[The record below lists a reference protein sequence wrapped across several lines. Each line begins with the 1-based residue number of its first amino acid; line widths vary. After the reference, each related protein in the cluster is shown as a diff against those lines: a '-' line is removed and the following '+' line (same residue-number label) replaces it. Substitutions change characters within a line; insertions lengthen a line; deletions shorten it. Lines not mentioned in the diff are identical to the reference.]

1 MCLTQIL
8 QLVLHAIPLS
18 RIHQVSQTRD
28 QTQYLTLYPL
38 QACDELQIFCST
50 CTPVQL
56 AQLKFSK
63 VLPLSAAQCGLITK
77 SDAERLCSLL
87 LREPSQRSPSP
98 SSPPL
103 PPASPAAVS
112 PPRGDPTS
120 FKVQHECF
128 GDCVGVLHPQSY
140 SFRDAKCIGRT
151 VSAICYNLHPPEP
164 RRVHRVSVLS
174 LAPEVRQPQ
183 PQQAREQDLS
193 LGLRLRQLDFLHSG
207 QTSEN
212 FNYMNY
218 TRTNPANARDCLKT
232 NNIKVGFKKYFSDKN
247 PLQIFEDYSE
257 EEQEKYKEELE
268 SIKKRFSHFKLKR
281 KWVSFPNGSPV

>member
-1 MCLTQIL
+1 MS
-8 QLVLHAIPLS
+8 HADPPARSSRDPVVQDPPGEPGEGPDPVPDPL
-18 RIHQVSQTRD
+18 
-28 QTQYLTLYPL
+28 PL

-140 SFRDAKCIGRT
+140 SSRDAKCIGRT
-151 VSAICYNLHPPEP
+151 VVPSVTISTHLHLAECTECQSYLSPQKFVSHSHSKHENRTCHWGFDSANWTSYIQ
-164 RRVHRVSVLS
+164 
-174 LAPEVRQPQ
+174 VRPQ
-183 PQQAREQDLS
+183 
-193 LGLRLRQLDFLHSG
+193 
-207 QTSEN
+207 
-212 FNYMNY
+212 
-218 TRTNPANARDCLKT
+218 RTT
-232 NNIKVGFKKYFSDKN
+232 IT
-247 PLQIFEDYSE
+247 
-257 EEQEKYKEELE
+257 
-268 SIKKRFSHFKLKR
+268 
-281 KWVSFPNGSPV
+281 